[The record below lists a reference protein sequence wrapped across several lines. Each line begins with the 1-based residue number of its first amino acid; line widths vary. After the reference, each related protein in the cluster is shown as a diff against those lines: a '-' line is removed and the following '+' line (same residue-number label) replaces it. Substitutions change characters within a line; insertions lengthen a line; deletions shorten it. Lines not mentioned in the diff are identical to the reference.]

1 MKIPICHKLKDLIN
15 EQKKSNSSFLR
26 IQKIFFFKIHQVSE
40 TTVCYICQKGKKSNA
55 NGINLK
61 RTENARKVLH

>member
-1 MKIPICHKLKDLIN
+1 MK
-15 EQKKSNSSFLR
+15 KKSNSSFSG
-26 IQKIFFFKIHQVSE
+26 IQKTFFFLKIHQVSE

-55 NGINLK
+55 NGITLK